1 MSRSTVSG
9 RLAGH
14 TISGSPQ
21 ALVNLEAQLRGNFL
35 REAAGS
41 QRFGQDSLVRQMSG
55 LQQAADGALALAAFP
70 LLPIALH
77 QHRRAAL

>member
-1 MSRSTVSG
+1 MIR

-35 REAAGS
+35 REAASS
-41 QRFGQDSLVRQMSG
+41 QRLGQGSLIRQMGG
-55 LQQAADGALALAAFP
+55 LQQAADGALAVAAFP
-70 LLPIALH
+70 LLPIALQ
-77 QHRRAAL
+77 QHRHTAL